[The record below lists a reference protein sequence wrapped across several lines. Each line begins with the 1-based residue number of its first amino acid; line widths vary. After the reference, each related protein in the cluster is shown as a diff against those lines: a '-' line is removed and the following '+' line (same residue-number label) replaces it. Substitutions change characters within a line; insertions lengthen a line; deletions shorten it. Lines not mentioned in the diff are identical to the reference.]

1 MYTSPLNIRLFG
13 EFSIKSPYYEFR
25 TSASNSSQLTLLIS
39 YLVVNQ
45 GNEVSKEKLM
55 EVLWPDENI
64 KNYTG
69 SLRNLIYRARKEL
82 KKLFPDEDREYILF
96 THNSYLWNPNISCH
110 VDVLE
115 FERLNREA
123 KSELNDESRYKLLSD
138 MHALYQ
144 GEFLPA
150 FTSIEWVLYENIYYR
165 NLYID
170 CTLNMC
176 SFLYKRKRYDDI
188 IALCDQSC
196 LMYQEEERFHRY
208 KLMAYLGLDLPSAA
222 LDYYRSTVNFF
233 SQKFGIDINPTLN
246 DIYQEILSRLPSMRL
261 DINSLEEDLKEE
273 QDSNHTF
280 YCNFDIFRNFYQL
293 NRRSV
298 RRSHSKHYLLLLTLD
313 SLDGYPMDVET
324 TKEEMQILYQLLSTQ
339 LRKNDIFTRSS
350 HSQYSVILTVPNEY
364 GSEVAERRILQ
375 KYDQVKQHDNMGL
388 NMERKLME

>member
-1 MYTSPLNIRLFG
+1 MQDTNLVRYIMKHDGIAPAELAVHLGVKERAMRDRIRHANDSMHDRG
-13 EFSIKSPYYEFR
+13 IIVY
-25 TSASNSSQLTLLIS
+25 
-39 YLVVNQ
+39 
-45 GNEVSKEKLM
+45 
-55 EVLWPDENI
+55 D
-64 KNYTG
+64 
-69 SLRNLIYRARKEL
+69 RARQRYVVDILDSEGFEAWL
-82 KKLFPDEDREYILF
+82 SGSAARDAFDRLPSTPEERVA
-96 THNSYLWNPNISCH
+96 YLLQ
-110 VDVLE
+110 D
-115 FERLNREA
+115 
-123 KSELNDESRYKLLSD
+123 LLSR

-176 SFLYKRKRYDDI
+176 SYLYKKKQFDDI
-188 IALCDQSC
+188 ITLCDQSC

-208 KLMAYLGLDLPSAA
+208 KLMAYLGLGLPSAA

-233 SQKFGIDINPTLN
+233 SQKFGIDINHTLN
-246 DIYQEILSRLPSMRL
+246 DIYQEILSRLPSTRM

-280 YCNFDIFRNFYQL
+280 YCNFDIFKNFYQL

-313 SLDGYPMDVET
+313 SNDGYPCDVET
-324 TKEEMQILYQLLSTQ
+324 TKEEMQILYRLLSTQ

-375 KYDQVKQHDNMGL
+375 KYDQVKQHDNIIL
-388 NMERKLME
+388 TVERKLIE

>member
-1 MYTSPLNIRLFG
+1 MNTSPLSIRLFG

-25 TSASNSSQLTLLIS
+25 TSASNSSQLTLLLS
-39 YLVVNQ
+39 YLIVNQ
-45 GNEVSKEKLM
+45 GTEISKDKLAD
-55 EVLWPDENI
+55 VLWPDENI

-69 SLRNLIYRARKEL
+69 SLRNLVYRARKEL
-82 KKLFPDEDREYILF
+82 KKLFPEEDREYILF
-96 THNSYLWNPNISCH
+96 THNSYLWNPDIPCF

-115 FERLNREA
+115 FERLNQAIR
-123 KSELNDESRYKLLSD
+123 SETNETKKQDLLSR

-176 SFLYKRKRYDDI
+176 SYLYKKKQFDDI
-188 IALCDQSC
+188 ITLCDQSC

-208 KLMAYLGLDLPSAA
+208 KLMAYLGLGLPSAA

-233 SQKFGIDINPTLN
+233 SQKFGIDINHTLN
-246 DIYQEILSRLPSMRL
+246 DIYQEILSRLPSTRM

-280 YCNFDIFRNFYQL
+280 YCNFDIFKNFYQL

-313 SLDGYPMDVET
+313 SNDGYPCDVET
-324 TKEEMQILYQLLSTQ
+324 TKEEMQILYRLLSTQ

-375 KYDQVKQHDNMGL
+375 KYDQVKQHDNIIL
-388 NMERKLME
+388 TVERKLIE